1 MESSF
6 YEKTKEI
13 NKKQQIYIYIYI
25 YLIYIEHI

>member
-13 NKKQQIYIYIYI
+13 NKKQQIYIYIY
-25 YLIYIEHI
+25 LIYIEHI